1 MSKNNIG
8 KSLRK
13 VQEKLGANL
22 AGPFEKYIPQSWV
35 QDILQDIGVR
45 FRQAVFSPLGDDMG
59 VHWAS
64 SGAGSILQSG
74 LGAYSILSLAVGS
87 EACFNGHRRL
97 L

>member
-1 MSKNNIG
+1 MCKNNIDNRR
-8 KSLRK
+8 RK

-59 VHWAS
+59 VHRAS
-64 SGAGSILQSG
+64 SGAGSIVQSS
-74 LGAYSILSLAVGS
+74 LGSHSILSLAIGP